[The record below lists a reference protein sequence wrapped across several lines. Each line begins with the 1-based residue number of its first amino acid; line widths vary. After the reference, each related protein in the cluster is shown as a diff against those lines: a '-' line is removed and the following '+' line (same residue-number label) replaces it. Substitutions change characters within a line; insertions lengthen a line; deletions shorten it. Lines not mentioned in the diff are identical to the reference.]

1 MIDKIASTSDD
12 GAARTWGLY
21 RTGSGAAPFI
31 RLRDRL
37 SVPPERKTTRVRQT
51 LSKGLVVAAAA
62 TTALSLSGTWAS
74 ADSGSPAAAGAPALM
89 ASDLGALGALGK
101 PDALEPTFGDDSS
114 AHGVAS
120 ASSSAIA
127 QSTATK
133 GHRAAPTATATPT
146 PSKPADGS
154 SCGCNGESQPPSY
167 GEDKPPSYG
176 EDEPPSYGEESPTPP
191 PTKTPAPPKTTPPA
205 TPTPV
210 APSTPPA
217 APTPVVSTP
226 PQMAS
231 TGAGDVLGGVAASA
245 ALLAA
250 GTVLFRRGRAGSH
263 R

>member
-1 MIDKIASTSDD
+1 M
-12 GAARTWGLY
+12 
-21 RTGSGAAPFI
+21 
-31 RLRDRL
+31 
-37 SVPPERKTTRVRQT
+37 RQT

-74 ADSGSPAAAGAPALM
+74 ADSGSPAAAGAPALV

-127 QSTATK
+127 QSTAKK
-133 GHRAAPTATATPT
+133 GHRAAPTATATATPT
-146 PSKPADGS
+146 PSKPTDGS

-176 EDEPPSYGEESPTPP
+176 EDKPPSYGEDEPPSYGDESPTPP